1 MPETTVSAPLWA
13 TVKEGLRQLFPSEVY
28 QMWFEPLACVEETA
42 ETITLGAPN
51 DFAAIWLQDNYQELL
66 SAKCSEL
73 GQRPVRVSIVATQ
86 SEEKPAELEPAA
98 TASPA
103 PESTPF
109 RGAFASNSRN
119 RGSGEKRSDQQAKHL
134 NPRNIFDSFIVGPT
148 NQLAHAACMAV
159 AQAPAQAYNP
169 LFLYG
174 DTGLGKTHLMQAVG
188 HQILRQN
195 QGARVAY
202 VSSEKFTN
210 EYITAIQENTLTKF
224 RQRYRNA
231 DILLIDDIHFLSGKE
246 RIQEEFFHTFNDLF
260 ESQKQIILSS
270 DRPVSEIARLESR
283 MISRFQWG
291 LVADIQ
297 APDLETRIAILRS
310 KGDAIQCKLAP
321 EIFNFIAE
329 RITRNI
335 RRLEGALIK
344 VASYASLTGQT
355 VDLATAKRLLRDI
368 LQEEAQQQITIE
380 MIQKRVVEHY
390 QLRVS
395 DMVSKRRPANIAFPR
410 QIAMYLCRTLTKAPL
425 QEIGESFGGRD
436 HGTVI
441 YACRTVQNMMDQD
454 ESVRS
459 VVEYLK
465 NQIAK
470 NS

>member
-1 MPETTVSAPLWA
+1 MPEVSASGALWA
-13 TVKEGLRQLFPSEVY
+13 TVQEGLRQLFPPEVY
-28 QMWFEPLACVEETA
+28 QMWFEPLTCVEET
-42 ETITLGAPN
+42 EDKITLGAPN
-51 DFAAIWLQDNYQELL
+51 DFAAIWLQDNYQDLL
-66 SAKCSEL
+66 SARCSESAN
-73 GQRPVRVSIVATQ
+73 RPVRASIVTAEVTAVA
-86 SEEKPAELEPAA
+86 EAPARAA
-98 TASPA
+98 APPA
-103 PESTPF
+103 PASDRRSTSA
-109 RGAFASNSRN
+109 RSRTPA
-119 RGSGEKRSDQQAKHL
+119 GEHRSHRSQTSL
-134 NPRNIFDSFIVGPT
+134 NPRNVFDSFIVGSN

-174 DTGLGKTHLMQAVG
+174 ATGLGKTHLMQAVG
-188 HQILRQN
+188 HHVLRHKED
-195 QGARVAY
+195 ARVAY

-210 EYITAIQENTLTKF
+210 EYITAIQENTLSKF

-231 DILLIDDIHFLSGKE
+231 DVLLIDDIHFLSGKE

-270 DRPVSEIARLESR
+270 DRPVSEIAKLESR
-283 MISRFQWG
+283 MVSRFQWG

-297 APDLETRIAILRS
+297 APDLETRTAILRS
-310 KGDAIQCKLAP
+310 KAKTLQVDLPA

-335 RRLEGALIK
+335 RRLEGALLK
-344 VASYASLTGQT
+344 VASYSSLTGKPI
-355 VDLATAKRLLRDI
+355 DSATASRLLQDV
-368 LQEEAQQQITIE
+368 LQEEAQHQITIE

-390 QLRVS
+390 QLRGS
-395 DMVSKRRPANIAFPR
+395 DMISKRRPANIAFPR
-410 QIAMYLCRTLTKAPL
+410 QIAMYLSRTLTKCPL
-425 QEIGESFGGRD
+425 QEIGENFGGRD

-441 YACRTVQNMMDQD
+441 YACRTVENMMDQD

-465 NQIAK
+465 SQIEK

>member
-1 MPETTVSAPLWA
+1 MPETVTASALWA
-13 TVKEGLRQLFPSEVY
+13 TVKEGLRQLFPAEVY
-28 QMWFEPLACVEETA
+28 QMWFEPLVCLEEK
-42 ETITLGAPN
+42 EEEMVLGAPN

-66 SAKCSEL
+66 SAKCSETAS
-73 GQRPVRVSIVATQ
+73 RPVRVVIATA
-86 SEEKPAELEPAA
+86 PAQP
-98 TASPA
+98 TASPE
-103 PESTPF
+103 PSTQ
-109 RGAFASNSRN
+109 ASANSSERIAETT
-119 RGSGEKRSDQQAKHL
+119 RTRARAEAEKRSPRKANHL
-134 NPRNIFDSFIVGPT
+134 NPRNIFDTFIVGPN

-174 DTGLGKTHLMQAVG
+174 STGLGKTHLMQAVG
-188 HQILRQN
+188 HHILRQN
-195 QGARVAY
+195 QDARVAY

-283 MISRFQWG
+283 MVSRFQWG
-291 LVADIQ
+291 LVADVQ
-297 APDLETRIAILRS
+297 PPDLETRTAILHS
-310 KGDAIQCKLAP
+310 KAKSIRCDLPAEL
-321 EIFNFIAE
+321 FNFIAE
-329 RITRNI
+329 RITSNI

-344 VASYASLTGQT
+344 VASYASLTGQKI
-355 VDLATAKRLLRDI
+355 DLATTERLLRDV
-368 LQEEAQQQITIE
+368 LQEEVQQQITIE

-390 QLRVS
+390 QLRAS
-395 DMVSKRRPANIAFPR
+395 DMVSRRRPANIAFPR
-410 QIAMYLCRTLTKAPL
+410 QIAMYLSRVLTSCPL

-441 YACRTVQNMMDQD
+441 YACRTVKNMMDQD

-465 NQIAK
+465 NQI
-470 NS
+470 SQHS